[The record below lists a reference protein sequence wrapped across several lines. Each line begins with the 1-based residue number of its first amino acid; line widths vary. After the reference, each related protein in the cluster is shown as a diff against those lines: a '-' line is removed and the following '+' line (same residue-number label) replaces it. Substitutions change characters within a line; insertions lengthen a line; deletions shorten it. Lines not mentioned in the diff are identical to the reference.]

1 MAEDKKEQLIGKITH
16 YFGKIEVG
24 IIELTKPLVVGD
36 TIHIKGGTTDF
47 EQKVD
52 SIQIEHEN
60 VEKAKKGDAI
70 GLKVKEKVREGDE
83 VYKVLE

>member
-1 MAEDKKEQLIGKITH
+1 MAEKKEELVGKITH

-24 IIELTKPLVVGD
+24 IVELKKALKVGD
-36 TIHIKGGTTDF
+36 DIHIKGGTTDF

-70 GLKVKEKVREGDE
+70 GLKVKDKIREGDE
-83 VYKVLE
+83 VYKILD